1 MVPHS
6 IKNILTPI
14 SQKSLLLIRKEKL
27 QKNIESARR
36 LLNTKKEPVEIADL
50 FIHNTFSLVEDGILN
65 RFPQMNRE
73 EVKEKV
79 KESLAISTKLKKAKK
94 RSVFS

>member
-1 MVPHS
+1 MDS
-6 IKNILTPI
+6 KTIKSKLTPI

-27 QKNIESARR
+27 RKNIEAARR
-36 LLNTKKEPVEIADL
+36 LLNTEMEPLEIADL
-50 FIHNTFSLVEDGILN
+50 FIHNTFNLVEDGILN
-65 RFPQMNRE
+65 RFPHMNVE

-79 KESLAISTKLKKAKK
+79 KESLILSAKLKKAKK